1 MYKDNVKT
9 AENTLYFEQMRSPY
23 LPRSNVSKSL
33 INGCLWKKCQ
43 SSDELSWNWWILN
56 ELCFFSLLYRIIDHI
71 LKHSPVKIIS
81 FTACVHRISSFS
93 VLRGR
98 SGTSWC
104 SSSSHRKWG
113 RAPAQPRRAS
123 QRWTTPHKYWIN
135 NHAGSEALQT
145 CFPPPPQLTDRLRPT
160 RARTKRRTDR
170 WTDRRATHGPSDRQ
184 GET

>member
-1 MYKDNVKT
+1 M
-9 AENTLYFEQMRSPY
+9 
-23 LPRSNVSKSL
+23 
-33 INGCLWKKCQ
+33 
-43 SSDELSWNWWILN
+43 
-56 ELCFFSLLYRIIDHI
+56 CFFFLLYRIIDHI
-71 LKHSPVKIIS
+71 LKHSPVNIIS
-81 FTACVHRISSFS
+81 FTACIHRISSPS

-145 CFPPPPQLTDRLRPT
+145 CFPPPPNW
-160 RARTKRRTDR
+160 RTDS
-170 WTDRRATHGPSDRQ
+170 DRRVHGRKDGQTDGRTGERHTDPAIDRERHKEGGIMPGCQ
-184 GET
+184 RERLAFRGGERWLKSKAEMNLKEE